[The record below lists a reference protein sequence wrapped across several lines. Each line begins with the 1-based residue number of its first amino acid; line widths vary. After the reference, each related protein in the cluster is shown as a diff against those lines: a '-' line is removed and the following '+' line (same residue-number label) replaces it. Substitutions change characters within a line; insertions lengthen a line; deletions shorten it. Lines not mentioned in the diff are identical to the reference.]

1 MPTEWDAFFDWLMG
15 AEGRVA
21 HHDPDDTGGQTC
33 WGIARKHHPGW
44 EGWAVVDRHAPKQ
57 PPRGEIE
64 PLVSAFYQKLLA
76 SWWLSTPTPLREVLC
91 DIVVNM
97 GAGRAGRLLQEGI
110 NRRASGQGRLVV
122 DGVVGPKTLA
132 AASQRCTRLL
142 AWDVCLARLDA
153 YERIVARNPAQGK
166 FLRGWRN
173 RVASLKRFLSL

>member
-15 AEGRVA
+15 AEGRVV

-33 WGIARKHHPGW
+33 WGIARKHHPDW

-57 PPRGEIE
+57 PPRAEIE

-97 GAGRAGRLLQEGI
+97 GAGRATCLLQEGA
-110 NRRASGQGRLVV
+110 NRASGQARLSV
-122 DGVVGPKTLA
+122 DGVIGPKTLA
-132 AASQRCTRLL
+132 AVSRREPRAL
-142 AWDVCLARLDA
+142 ALDVCAVRLDA
-153 YERIVARNPAQGK
+153 YTRIVARRPSQGK